1 MAYTLFMTGLDFGL
15 GPSYEVVIVG
25 DPLAEDTKIMLEAI
39 RKAYSP
45 NKVVLLRGTEKDS
58 EITEIAEFTKGQSR
72 IDGKATAYVCLNHVC
87 NLPTTDVN
95 KMLELL
101 APEKS

>member
-25 DPLAEDTKIMLEAI
+25 DPDAEDTRAMLEAV
-39 RKAYSP
+39 RKTYSP
-45 NKVVLLRGTEKDS
+45 NKVVLLRGTEKNS
-58 EITEIAEFTKGQSR
+58 EITAIAEFTKGQTT
-72 IDGKATAYVCLNHVC
+72 IEGKATAFVCLNHVC

-101 APEKS
+101 TPEKS

>member
-1 MAYTLFMTGLDFGL
+1 MAYTLFMTGLDFGI

-25 DPLAEDTKIMLEAI
+25 NPEAEDTKVMLEAV
-39 RKAYSP
+39 RKTYSP
-45 NKVVLLRGTEKDS
+45 NKVVLLRGTEKDA
-58 EITEIAEFTKGQSR
+58 EITEIAEFTKGQTMME
-72 IDGKATAYVCLNHVC
+72 GKATAFVCLNHVC

-95 KMLELL
+95 KMLKLL